1 MTLQHPL
8 YHMSLSYFAQ
18 LLPPLRLRD
27 DCEHH
32 LGDVERV
39 PPVVVGEAAVVL
51 LHGAQPAAEDGVV
64 DVEAARKVHV
74 DEHPQ
79 RRLQKGIGHK
89 SIPFCLVLFVS
100 EKYVASARCATFGSD
115 VANHPN
121 HVVVNL

>member
-51 LHGAQPAAEDGVV
+51 LHRAQPAAQDGVV
-64 DVEAARKVHV
+64 DVEPPRKVHV

-79 RRLQKGIGHK
+79 RRLQKLRGHK
-89 SIPFCLVLFVS
+89 NQSCFHHQGLNSIALL
-100 EKYVASARCATFGSD
+100 KYQQTFQQSFY
-115 VANHPN
+115 
-121 HVVVNL
+121 

>member
-79 RRLQKGIGHK
+79 RRLQKIMEK
-89 SIPFCLVLFVS
+89 KMNPFLLCFFVS
-100 EKYVASARCATFGSD
+100 EKLKLRRDAPLLAAM
-115 VANHPN
+115 
-121 HVVVNL
+121 